1 MEEFSE
7 EQISKMLKF
16 YQDIG
21 LSTNDFLKVDNVL
34 DIYRILGIVPEFDE
48 NGNRKL
54 TPYEILGVP
63 PIIVNGREIPIVFA
77 IKNKTKRTKKIGKTD
92 GDLVSFVYK
101 NKKVKDKDSVLEQL
115 KKQYIQAL
123 IAGDEEL
130 AEQFL
135 KLIDEYTGG
144 RSVDVLISF
153 YDYTK
158 FYRRMKK
165 QLMIDLFNHF
175 FLMFMMQTNLAMK
188 EGVFEQGKLYKA
200 YRDDDRI
207 KRMEEVDF
215 KVSKDLLGKK
225 GGPRLSKIRVSRG
238 DEEISRTKVD
248 TKPSKEPV
256 SQIKPLDSEQNEM
269 PKRQERKGLF
279 GFLNKRS
286 KNSRFRKYDYDPLEQ
301 IVDGAEQVVEQ
312 IVEGVV
318 ETAQQVVEGAA
329 KAVVATGEMVTDAL
343 TKDTFADAK
352 NPSAD
357 KRREHKKSKDL
368 DKTQEE
374 YDEPQQDMGLNS

>member
-77 IKNKTKRTKKIGKTD
+77 IKNKTKRTKKIGKID
-92 GDLVSFVYK
+92 GEIVSFVYK
-101 NKKVKDKDSVLEQL
+101 NKRVRDKDSVLEEL

-207 KRMEEVDF
+207 KRMEEIDF

-238 DEEISRTKVD
+238 DEEISRTKVVA
-248 TKPSKEPV
+248 KPSKEPV
-256 SQIKPLDSEQNEM
+256 SQTKPLDSEKKEM

-279 GFLNKRS
+279 GFLNRRS

-343 TKDTFADAK
+343 AKDTFVDAK
-352 NPSAD
+352 NPSPD
-357 KRREHKKSKDL
+357 KRSERKKSKDL

-374 YDEPQQDMGLNS
+374 YDEPQQNMGLNS